1 MSTELSITRA
11 LATIKSLNV
20 RIKNLTAKQVL
31 TLPTAGTGTE
41 LGVINNPDVT
51 ADRAKE
57 MITANWQALQDTIA
71 ARDAIRAAVI
81 QANATTTVKLGG
93 KEYTIVQLL
102 DAKAALGDK
111 KELVRVLKKN
121 QSNTNSVFK
130 QQDEIYQ
137 QRLGQVRSEALSSGK
152 KQDDESLRTYTA
164 PIELR
169 MKPGIIDPLEAA
181 NVIDKLEEEIS
192 DFELNVDY
200 ALSEINAITK
210 ITVELGNVTL

>member
-20 RIKNLTAKQVL
+20 RIKNLTAKQIL
-31 TLPTAGTGTE
+31 TLPTAGTGGDLT
-41 LGVINNPDVT
+41 VINNPDVT
-51 ADRAKE
+51 ADRADALIKS
-57 MITANWQALQDTIA
+57 NWQALQDLIA
-71 ARDAIRAAVI
+71 ARDTIRGAVI
-81 QANATTTVKLGG
+81 QANATTTVTLGG

-111 KELVRVLKKN
+111 KELVKVLKKN
-121 QSNTNSVFK
+121 QANTNNVFK
-130 QQDEIYQ
+130 QQDDIYQ
-137 QRLGQVRSEALSSGK
+137 QRLGQIRSEALSTGK

-164 PIELR
+164 PIDLR
-169 MKPGIIDPLEAA
+169 MKPGIIDPLKASEI
-181 NVIDKLEEEIS
+181 IDKLEEEIS

-210 ITVELGNVTL
+210 ITVEVGDVKL